1 MKSIGHRSCEIIM
14 TEKTPLSH
22 AVVCF
27 QMLDFKNSSSLN
39 PRSRNLLRGKLLLSW
54 KLRRQRGAVS
64 HNVLNYQQLPI
75 TRYQV
80 RFYVNN
86 YFEYVPIVST
96 AFQIWGKFATHNHES
111 VKFKRRRQDGSLWQN
126 VIALF

>member
-1 MKSIGHRSCEIIM
+1 MK
-14 TEKTPLSH
+14 EKTPLSH
-22 AVVCF
+22 EVVCF
-27 QMLDFKNSSSLN
+27 FRDLKTSYVGLEILFVKSHFFLENHVPSE
-39 PRSRNLLRGKLLLSW
+39 
-54 KLRRQRGAVS
+54 GAVS
-64 HNVLNYQQLPI
+64 HNVLSYQQLPI

-111 VKFKRRRQDGSLWQN
+111 VKFKRRRQDGSL
-126 VIALF
+126 